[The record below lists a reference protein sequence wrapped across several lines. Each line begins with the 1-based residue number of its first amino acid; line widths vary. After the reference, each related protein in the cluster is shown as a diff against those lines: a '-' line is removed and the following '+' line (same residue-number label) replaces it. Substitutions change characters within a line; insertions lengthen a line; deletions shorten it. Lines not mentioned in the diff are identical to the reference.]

1 MKDKI
6 KIYID
11 KTKDFWSKFSGR
23 TKKLIVGGALAIIIF
38 SVAAAFMLNNK
49 GYEVLFT
56 GLNDQE
62 ASEIIGKLQESAVD
76 YKFESGGTILVPE
89 DQEQKLKAQL
99 VYEGY
104 PKSGFTYNV
113 FKDNIDL
120 MTTDFEKTNYK
131 LFELQDRIG
140 STISLFDG
148 VKDAKVTIALGEDR
162 KYVLDSKNATETSA
176 SVVVIMKDGG
186 SPSPEQVKAI
196 QRLVSK
202 SIPQL
207 NMENVVVI
215 DGEGNDVSVAPNLQT
230 ELNQLRAEF
239 EKQVENS
246 VKSKV
251 TNVLIPFYGEDN
263 VKVSVKAKIDMNKK
277 IRETINY
284 FQPDA
289 EKQTQNTGEANAD
302 GTAADGANAD
312 ANQIKRGIPSKESI
326 NQEVVRDGAA
336 TGGVP
341 GTETNAD
348 IPIYGNIQLNG
359 NEKQI
364 INQNDIDYL
373 VDQIKEQTQID
384 AGMIEDLTVSVSINN
399 KGKEDTV
406 TNDDLLK
413 LVGNSAGIAA
423 EKRADKI
430 SIVKGAFFDPN
441 EGADTQQPLDK
452 KKMLI
457 IAAVAIA
464 LLIALIATLLI
475 FLRMKK
481 KSKLKAA
488 AQIAAA
494 KISKDQ
500 MSQEL
505 TAEMI
510 EEMGISPLEAVELKD
525 SLIDIKNEKSLEL
538 RTNIREF
545 AEQNP
550 EISAQLLKSWLKGD
564 GSNE

>member
-6 KIYID
+6 KVFID
-11 KTKDFWSKFSGR
+11 KAKEFWSRFSGK
-23 TKKLIVGGALAIIIF
+23 TKKLIVIGTAAVLIF

-49 GYEVLFT
+49 EYEVLFT

-62 ASEIIGKLQESAVD
+62 ASEIIGKLQESSID
-76 YKFESGGTILVPE
+76 YKFENGGTIMVPAE
-89 DQEQKLKAQL
+89 QEQKLKAQL

-120 MTTDFEKTNYK
+120 MTTDFEKDNYK

-140 STISLFDG
+140 STIALFDG

-186 SPSPEQVKAI
+186 SPTPEQVKAI
-196 QRLVSK
+196 QRLIAK

-207 NMENVVVI
+207 EMGNVVVI

-239 EKQVENS
+239 EKQLENS

-284 FQPDA
+284 LQP
-289 EKQTQNTGEANAD
+289 EANRIAQNQE
-302 GTAADGANAD
+302 GQAAQQGQGQ
-312 ANQIKRGIPSKESI
+312 QILRGIPNKESI
-326 NQEVVRDGAA
+326 NQEVVRDGNA

-348 IPIYGNIQLNG
+348 IPIYGNIELNG
-359 NEKQI
+359 NETQI

-399 KGKEDTV
+399 KGQEDTIN
-406 TNDDLLK
+406 NDDLIK
-413 LVGNSAGIAA
+413 LVGNSAGIDA
-423 EKRADKI
+423 EKRVDKI
-430 SIVKGAFFDPN
+430 SIVKGSFFDPN
-441 EGADTQQPLDK
+441 AGVEEEQPLDK
-452 KKMLI
+452 KKILI
-457 IAAVAIA
+457 IAAIGIA
-464 LLIALIATLLI
+464 LLIALLATLLI

-481 KSKLKAA
+481 KAKLKAM
-488 AQIAAA
+488 QIKKDEA
-494 KISKDQ
+494 KDGLNLEITEDLAHLIEAEKD
-500 MSQEL
+500 
-505 TAEMI
+505 
-510 EEMGISPLEAVELKD
+510 ELKD
-525 SLIDIKNEKSLEL
+525 NLINIKNEKSLEL
-538 RTNIREF
+538 RENIRGF

-550 EISAQLLKSWLKGD
+550 EIAAQLLKSWLKGERT
-564 GSNE
+564 NE

>member
-1 MKDKI
+1 MKVF
-6 KIYID
+6 ID
-11 KTKDFWSKFSGR
+11 KAKEFWSKFSGK
-23 TKKLIVGGALAIIIF
+23 TKKLIVIGTAAVLIF
-38 SVAAAFMLNNK
+38 SIAAAFMLNNK
-49 GYEVLFT
+49 EYEVLFT

-62 ASEIIGKLQESAVD
+62 SSEIIGKLQESSID
-76 YKFESGGTILVPE
+76 YKFEDGGTILVPAE
-89 DQEQKLKAQL
+89 QEQQLKAQL

-113 FKDNIDL
+113 FKEKIDL
-120 MTTDFEKTNYK
+120 MTTDFEKNNYK

-140 STISLFDG
+140 STITLFDG

-186 SPSPEQVKAI
+186 SPAPEQVKAI
-196 QRLVSK
+196 QRLVAK

-207 NMENVVVI
+207 AMENVVVI

-239 EKQVENS
+239 EKQLENS

-251 TNVLIPFYGEDN
+251 TNVLTPFYGEDN

-284 FQPDA
+284 FQPDVTQPA
-289 EKQTQNTGEANAD
+289 QTQNAGEA
-302 GTAADGANAD
+302 GADGAETQTD
-312 ANQIKRGIPSKESI
+312 QNQIKRGIPAKESI
-326 NQEVVRDGAA
+326 NQEVVRDGNA

-348 IPIYGNIQLNG
+348 IPIYGNIELNG
-359 NEKQI
+359 NETQI

-399 KGKEDTV
+399 NGQEDTI

-413 LVGNSAGIAA
+413 LVGNSAGIAT

-441 EGADTQQPLDK
+441 AEVEEEQPLDK
-452 KKMLI
+452 KKLLI
-457 IAAVAIA
+457 FAAIGIA
-464 LLIALIATLLI
+464 LLIALLATLLI

-481 KSKLKAA
+481 KAKLKAA
-488 AQIAAA
+488 QIVKDGEEKPALNLEAAEDLAHLIAAE
-494 KISKDQ
+494 KD
-500 MSQEL
+500 
-505 TAEMI
+505 
-510 EEMGISPLEAVELKD
+510 ELKD
-525 SLIDIKNEKSLEL
+525 NLINIKNEKSLEL
-538 RTNIREF
+538 RENIRGF

-550 EISAQLLKSWLKGD
+550 EIAAQLLKSWLKGER
-564 GSNE
+564 SNE

>member
-6 KIYID
+6 KVYID
-11 KTKDFWSKFSGR
+11 KAKEFWSKFSGR
-23 TKKLIVGGALAIIIF
+23 TKKLIVAGILGILIF
-38 SVAAAFMLNNK
+38 SVAAAFILNNK
-49 GYEVLFT
+49 DYEVLFT

-62 ASEIIGKLQESAVD
+62 SSEIIGKLQESSID
-76 YKFESGGTILVPE
+76 YKFESGGTILVPAE
-89 DQEQKLKAQL
+89 QEQKLKAQL

-104 PKSGFTYNV
+104 PKSGFTYNI

-120 MTTDFEKTNYK
+120 MTTDFEKNNYK

-140 STISLFDG
+140 STITLFEG
-148 VKDAKVTIALGEDR
+148 VKDAKVTIALGEDK
-162 KYVLDSKNATETSA
+162 KYVLDSKNETQTSA

-186 SPSPEQVKAI
+186 SPTPEQVKAI
-196 QRLVSK
+196 QRLVAK
-202 SIPQL
+202 SIPEL
-207 NMENVVVI
+207 AMENVAVI

-239 EKQVENS
+239 EKQLENS
-246 VKSKV
+246 VKAKV

-284 FQPDA
+284 FQPDVTDTTTQNQNA
-289 EKQTQNTGEANAD
+289 GAADQNTQTQTNE
-302 GTAADGANAD
+302 
-312 ANQIKRGIPSKESI
+312 IKRGIPAKESI
-326 NQEVVRDGAA
+326 NQEVVRDKNA

-359 NEKQI
+359 NETQI
-364 INQNDIDYL
+364 VNQNDIDYL

-384 AGMIEDLTVSVSINN
+384 AGMIDDLTVSVSINN
-399 KGKEDTV
+399 KGAADTV
-406 TNDDLLK
+406 SDADLLK
-413 LVGNSAGIAA
+413 LVGNSAGIDPQ
-423 EKRADKI
+423 KRADKI
-430 SIVKGAFFDPN
+430 SIVKGEFFDPN
-441 EGADTQQPLDK
+441 AGVTETKTLDK
-452 KKMLI
+452 KQILI

-475 FLRMKK
+475 FMRSKKK

-488 AQIAAA
+488 QIA
-494 KISKDQ
+494 KE
-500 MSQEL
+500 EL
-505 TAEMI
+505 
-510 EEMGISPLEAVELKD
+510 PVELPEELVQLIESDKNDAKD
-525 SLIDIKNEKSLEL
+525 NLINIKNEKSLEL

-564 GSNE
+564 RSDEQ

>member
-11 KTKDFWSKFSGR
+11 KARAMLSKLSSR
-23 TKKLIVGGALAIIIF
+23 TKKLAIITISAILIF
-38 SVAAAFMLNNK
+38 SVAAALLLNNR

-76 YKFESGGTILVPE
+76 YKYENDGTILVPA

-120 MTTDFEKTNYK
+120 MTTDFEKNNYK

-162 KYVLDSKNATETSA
+162 KYVLDSKNATDTSA

-186 SPSPEQVKAI
+186 SPTPEQVKGI

-207 NMENVVVI
+207 DIDNVAVL
-215 DGEGNDVSVAPNLQT
+215 DGEGNDVSVAPSLQSD
-230 ELNQLRAEF
+230 LNQLRADF
-239 EKQVENS
+239 ERQLENS
-246 VKSKV
+246 VKAKV
-251 TNVLIPFYGEDN
+251 ANVLAPFYGEEN
-263 VKVSVKAKIDMNKK
+263 VKVSVKAQIDMNKK

-284 FQPDA
+284 FQPDSSA
-289 EKQTQNTGEANAD
+289 QTQTAPV
-302 GTAADGANAD
+302 TAAEGEEGNAQTE
-312 ANQIKRGIPSKESI
+312 AAAGETKRGIPSKESI
-326 NQEVVRDGAA
+326 NQEVIRDGQA

-341 GTETNAD
+341 GTETNSD
-348 IPIYGNIQLNG
+348 IPIYGQLELNG
-359 NEKQI
+359 NETQI
-364 INQNDIDYL
+364 INQNEIDYL

-384 AGMIEDLTVSVSINN
+384 AGMIEDLTVSVSINTRN
-399 KGKEDTV
+399 NETSV
-406 TNDDLLK
+406 TEEELLK
-413 LVGNSAGIAA
+413 LVGNASGIAP

-430 SIVKGAFFDPN
+430 SVVRGEFYDPDAGLGDGITPDN
-441 EGADTQQPLDK
+441 QKQIY
-452 KKMLI
+452 I
-457 IAAVAIA
+457 IAAAAIA
-464 LLIALIATLLI
+464 ILIALIVTMLL
-475 FLRMKK
+475 LRRKKK
-481 KSKLKAA
+481 KSKLADKQIPKEDAA
-488 AQIAAA
+488 AVERLIQV
-494 KISKDQ
+494 
-500 MSQEL
+500 M
-505 TAEMI
+505 EMPK
-510 EEMGISPLEAVELKD
+510 GPGVED
-525 SLIDIKNEKSLEL
+525 IRDNLINIKNEKSLEL
-538 RTNIREF
+538 RGNIREF
-545 AEQNP
+545 AEDNP
-550 EISAQLLKSWLKGD
+550 EISAQLLKSWLKGGD
-564 GSNE
+564 NNE

>member
-6 KIYID
+6 KVYID
-11 KTKDFWSKFSGR
+11 KAKEFWSKFSGR
-23 TKKLIVGGALAIIIF
+23 TRKIIIAGTLGVIIF
-38 SVAAAFMLNNK
+38 SVAAALILNNK
-49 GYEVLFT
+49 DYEVLFT

-62 ASEIIGKLQESAVD
+62 ASEIIGKLQESKID
-76 YKFESGGTILVPE
+76 YKFENGGTILVPAE
-89 DQEQKLKAQL
+89 QEQKLKAQL

-120 MTTDFEKTNYK
+120 MTTDFEKNNYK

-140 STISLFDG
+140 STITLFDG

-162 KYVLDSKNATETSA
+162 KYVLDSKNITETTA

-186 SPSPEQVKAI
+186 SPTPEQVKAI
-196 QRLVSK
+196 QRLVAK
-202 SIPQL
+202 SIPEL
-207 NMENVVVI
+207 AMENVVVI
-215 DGEGNDVSVAPNLQT
+215 DGEGNDVSVTPNLQT

-239 EKQVENS
+239 EKQLENS
-246 VKSKV
+246 VKAKV
-251 TNVLIPFYGEDN
+251 TNVLIPFYGEEN

-284 FQPDA
+284 FQPDVNDGVQNQNA
-289 EKQTQNTGEANAD
+289 GVADPNAAGQDDQAQTNE
-302 GTAADGANAD
+302 
-312 ANQIKRGIPSKESI
+312 IKRGIPSKESI
-326 NQEVVRDGAA
+326 NQEVVRDKNA

-348 IPIYGNIQLNG
+348 IPIYGNIELNG
-359 NEKQI
+359 NETQI

-384 AGMIEDLTVSVSINN
+384 AGMIDDLTVSVSINN
-399 KGKEDTV
+399 KGNADTV
-406 TNDDLLK
+406 SNDDLLK
-413 LVGNSAGIAA
+413 LVGNSAGIDPQ
-423 EKRADKI
+423 KRVDKI
-430 SIVKGAFFDPN
+430 SIVKGEFFDPN
-441 EGADTQQPLDK
+441 EGVTEEKTFDK
-452 KKMLI
+452 KQILI

-481 KSKLKAA
+481 KKAKLKAV
-488 AQIAAA
+488 QIPKEESLVEIPEELVKLMEADKDDA
-494 KISKDQ
+494 KDN
-500 MSQEL
+500 
-505 TAEMI
+505 
-510 EEMGISPLEAVELKD
+510 
-525 SLIDIKNEKSLEL
+525 LINIKNEKSLEL

-564 GSNE
+564 RSDE

>member
-6 KIYID
+6 KVYID
-11 KTKDFWSKFSGR
+11 KAKEFWSKFSGR
-23 TKKLIVGGALAIIIF
+23 TKKIIVIGTLGILIF
-38 SVAAAFMLNNK
+38 SIAAAFILNNK
-49 GYEVLFT
+49 DYEVLFT

-62 ASEIIGKLQESAVD
+62 SSEIIGKLQESSID
-76 YKFESGGTILVPE
+76 YKFESGGTILVPAE
-89 DQEQKLKAQL
+89 QEQKLKAQL

-120 MTTDFEKTNYK
+120 MTTDFEKNNYK

-140 STISLFDG
+140 STITLFEG
-148 VKDAKVTIALGEDR
+148 VKDAKVTIALGEDK
-162 KYVLDSKNATETSA
+162 KYVLDSKNEAQTSA

-186 SPSPEQVKAI
+186 SPTPEQVKAI
-196 QRLVSK
+196 QRLVAK
-202 SIPQL
+202 SIPEL
-207 NMENVVVI
+207 TMENVAVI
-215 DGEGNDVSVAPNLQT
+215 DGDGNDVSVAPNLQT

-239 EKQVENS
+239 EKQLENS
-246 VKSKV
+246 VKAKV

-289 EKQTQNTGEANAD
+289 KDTTQNA
-302 GTAADGANAD
+302 GTAADPNAAGQD
-312 ANQIKRGIPSKESI
+312 AQTQTNEIKRGIPSKESI
-326 NQEVVRDGAA
+326 NQEVLRDKNA

-348 IPIYGNIQLNG
+348 IPIYGNIELNG
-359 NEKQI
+359 NETQI

-384 AGMIEDLTVSVSINN
+384 AGMIDDLTVSVSINN
-399 KGKEDTV
+399 KGNADTV
-406 TNDDLLK
+406 SNEDLLK
-413 LVGNSAGIAA
+413 LVGNSAGIDPQ
-423 EKRADKI
+423 KRADKI
-430 SIVKGAFFDPN
+430 SIVKGEFFDPN
-441 EGADTQQPLDK
+441 AGVTEEKTLDK
-452 KKMLI
+452 KQILI

-475 FLRMKK
+475 FMRSKK
-481 KSKLKAA
+481 KKDKLKAA
-488 AQIAAA
+488 Q
-494 KISKDQ
+494 ISKEE
-500 MSQEL
+500 SPVVLPEEL
-505 TAEMI
+505 VQLI
-510 EEMGISPLEAVELKD
+510 ESDKSDAKD
-525 SLIDIKNEKSLEL
+525 NLINIKNEKSLEL

-564 GSNE
+564 RSDEQ

>member
-6 KIYID
+6 KVYID
-11 KTKDFWSKFSGR
+11 KAKEFWSKFSRR
-23 TKKLIVGGALAIIIF
+23 TRKFIIAGTIGVIIF
-38 SVAAAFMLNNK
+38 SVAAALILNNK
-49 GYEVLFT
+49 DYEVLFT

-62 ASEIIGKLQESAVD
+62 ASEIIGKLQESSID
-76 YKFESGGTILVPE
+76 YKFESGGTILVPAE
-89 DQEQKLKAQL
+89 QEQKLKAQL

-120 MTTDFEKTNYK
+120 MTTDFEKNNYK

-140 STISLFDG
+140 STITLFDG

-162 KYVLDSKNATETSA
+162 KYVLDSKNATETTA

-186 SPSPEQVKAI
+186 SPTPEQVKAI
-196 QRLVSK
+196 QRLVAK
-202 SIPQL
+202 SIPEL
-207 NMENVVVI
+207 AMENVVVI

-239 EKQVENS
+239 EKQLENS
-246 VKSKV
+246 VKAKV
-251 TNVLIPFYGEDN
+251 TNVLIPFYGEEN

-284 FQPDA
+284 FQPDVNNTT
-289 EKQTQNTGEANAD
+289 QTQNA
-302 GTAADGANAD
+302 GTADQTATGQNTQTQT
-312 ANQIKRGIPSKESI
+312 NEIKRGIPSKESI
-326 NQEVVRDGAA
+326 NQEVVRDGNA

-359 NEKQI
+359 NETQI
-364 INQNDIDYL
+364 VNQNDIDYL

-384 AGMIEDLTVSVSINN
+384 AGMIDDLTVSVSINN
-399 KGKEDTV
+399 KGAADTV
-406 TNDDLLK
+406 SNEDLLK
-413 LVGNSAGIAA
+413 LVGNSAGIDPQ
-423 EKRADKI
+423 KRADKI
-430 SIVKGAFFDPN
+430 SIVKGEFFDPN
-441 EGADTQQPLDK
+441 AGVTEEKPLDK
-452 KKMLI
+452 KQILI

-475 FLRMKK
+475 FIRSKK
-481 KSKLKAA
+481 KKDKLKAA
-488 AQIAAA
+488 QIPKEESPVVLPEELVQLIESDKNDA
-494 KISKDQ
+494 KDN
-500 MSQEL
+500 
-505 TAEMI
+505 
-510 EEMGISPLEAVELKD
+510 
-525 SLIDIKNEKSLEL
+525 LINIKNEKSLEL

-564 GSNE
+564 RSDEQ

>member
-6 KIYID
+6 KVYID
-11 KTKDFWSKFSGR
+11 KAKEFWSKFSGR
-23 TKKLIVGGALAIIIF
+23 TKKLIVVGVLGILIF
-38 SVAAAFMLNNK
+38 SVAAAFILNNK
-49 GYEVLFT
+49 DYEVLFA

-62 ASEIIGKLQESAVD
+62 ASEIIGKLQESSID
-76 YKFESGGTILVPE
+76 YKFENGGTILVPAE
-89 DQEQKLKAQL
+89 QEQKLKAQL

-113 FKDNIDL
+113 FKENIDL
-120 MTTDFEKTNYK
+120 MTTDFEKNNYK

-140 STISLFDG
+140 STITLFEG
-148 VKDAKVTIALGEDR
+148 VKDAKVTIALGEDK
-162 KYVLDSKNATETSA
+162 KYVLDSKNEAQTSA

-186 SPSPEQVKAI
+186 SPTPEQVRAI
-196 QRLVSK
+196 QRLVAK

-207 NMENVVVI
+207 AMENVAVI
-215 DGEGNDVSVAPNLQT
+215 DGDGNDVSVAPNLQT

-239 EKQVENS
+239 EKQLENS
-246 VKSKV
+246 VKAKV
-251 TNVLIPFYGEDN
+251 TNVLIPFYGENN

-284 FQPDA
+284 FQPDVTDTTNQNQNA
-289 EKQTQNTGEANAD
+289 AATEQDAQTND
-302 GTAADGANAD
+302 
-312 ANQIKRGIPSKESI
+312 IKRGIPSKESI
-326 NQEVVRDGAA
+326 NQEVVRDKNA

-359 NEKQI
+359 NETQI
-364 INQNDIDYL
+364 VNQNDIDYL

-384 AGMIEDLTVSVSINN
+384 AGMIDDLTVSVSINN
-399 KGKEDTV
+399 KGNADTV
-406 TNDDLLK
+406 SDADLLK
-413 LVGNSAGIAA
+413 LVGNSAGIDPQ
-423 EKRADKI
+423 KRTDKI
-430 SIVKGAFFDPN
+430 SIVKGEFFDPN
-441 EGADTQQPLDK
+441 EGVTEEKTLDK
-452 KKMLI
+452 KQILI

-475 FLRMKK
+475 FLRSKK
-481 KSKLKAA
+481 KKEKLKAA
-488 AQIAAA
+488 Q
-494 KISKDQ
+494 ISKEEAPVVLPE
-500 MSQEL
+500 EL
-505 TAEMI
+505 VQLI
-510 EEMGISPLEAVELKD
+510 ESDKNDVKD
-525 SLIDIKNEKSLEL
+525 NLINIKNEKSLEL

-564 GSNE
+564 RSDE

>member
-6 KIYID
+6 RVFMD
-11 KTKDFWSKFSGR
+11 KAKEFWSKFSGK
-23 TKKLIVGGALAIIIF
+23 TKKLIIIGTAAILIF

-49 GYEVLFT
+49 EYEVLFT

-62 ASEIIGKLQESAVD
+62 SSEIIGKLQESSID
-76 YKFESGGTILVPE
+76 YKFENGGTILVPAE
-89 DQEQKLKAQL
+89 QEQQLKAQL

-120 MTTDFEKTNYK
+120 MTTDFEKNNYK

-140 STISLFDG
+140 STITLFDG

-186 SPSPEQVKAI
+186 SPAPEQVKAI
-196 QRLVSK
+196 QRLVAK

-239 EKQVENS
+239 EKQLENS

-251 TNVLIPFYGEDN
+251 TNVLTPFYGEDN

-284 FQPDA
+284 FQPDVTQPT
-289 EKQTQNTGEANAD
+289 QTQNAGEAGAD
-302 GTAADGANAD
+302 GENAEANQ
-312 ANQIKRGIPSKESI
+312 NQIKRGIPAKESI
-326 NQEVVRDGAA
+326 NQELVRDGNA

-359 NEKQI
+359 NETQI

-399 KGKEDTV
+399 NGQEDTI

-413 LVGNSAGIAA
+413 LVGNSAGIAV

-441 EGADTQQPLDK
+441 AGVEEEKPPLDK
-452 KKMLI
+452 KQILI
-457 IAAVAIA
+457 FAAIGIA
-464 LLIALIATLLI
+464 LLIALLATLLI

-481 KSKLKAA
+481 KAKLKAA
-488 AQIAAA
+488 QIT
-494 KISKDQ
+494 KDGEEKPAIDIEITEDLAHLIQ
-500 MSQEL
+500 
-505 TAEMI
+505 AEKD
-510 EEMGISPLEAVELKD
+510 ELKD
-525 SLIDIKNEKSLEL
+525 NLINIKNEKSLEL
-538 RTNIREF
+538 RENIRGF

-550 EISAQLLKSWLKGD
+550 EIAAQLLKSWLKGER
-564 GSNE
+564 SNE

>member
-11 KTKDFWSKFSGR
+11 KTREFWSKFSGR

-62 ASEIIGKLQESAVD
+62 ASEIIGKLQESAID

-113 FKDNIDL
+113 FKDNINL

-162 KYVLDSKNATETSA
+162 KYVLDSKNATETTA

-207 NMENVVVI
+207 NMENVAVI

-284 FQPDA
+284 FQPDPNIPVQNPNGEEAGA
-289 EKQTQNTGEANAD
+289 ENDTNQ
-302 GTAADGANAD
+302 
-312 ANQIKRGIPSKESI
+312 NQIKRGIPSKESI

-413 LVGNSAGIAA
+413 LVGNSAGIAV

-430 SIVKGAFFDPN
+430 SIVKGAFFDSN
-441 EGADTQQPLDK
+441 EGAETQEPLDK

-464 LLIALIATLLI
+464 LLIALLATLLI

-481 KSKLKAA
+481 KAKLK
-488 AQIAAA
+488 AAA
-494 KISKDQ
+494 KISKDEN
-500 MSQEL
+500 SQEL
-505 TAEMI
+505 TGAMI
-510 EEMGISPLEAVELKD
+510 DQMGISPLDAVELKD
-525 SLIDIKNEKSLEL
+525 NLIDIKNEKSLEL

-564 GSNE
+564 GTNE